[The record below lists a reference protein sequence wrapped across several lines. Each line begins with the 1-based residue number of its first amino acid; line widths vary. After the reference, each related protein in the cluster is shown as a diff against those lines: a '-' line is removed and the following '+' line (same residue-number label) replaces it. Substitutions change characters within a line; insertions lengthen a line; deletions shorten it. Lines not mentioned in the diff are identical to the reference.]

1 MRRERCNIAIMLAVL
16 LVCPI
21 GSSAQVSGSHV
32 RHVRERPGTAL
43 SALVKPGD
51 ETLIVDSV
59 QDPVQE
65 VLPGPGV
72 SDVYS
77 KAQTSVVLVVEVL
90 TVDAEVTP
98 AQDWVKSRVT
108 ASVLDVV
115 KTSSGWTSK
124 SGDLVTFEQ
133 DGGEV
138 YVGGTR
144 VVASLPWTRSVQAA
158 KRYLMFVKPISG
170 TDVIASPSG
179 IYEIIDTE
187 VLRRLAPS
195 PGGPDDVEKTGQSEV
210 LQRIRDAVR

>member
-1 MRRERCNIAIMLAVL
+1 M
-16 LVCPI
+16 
-21 GSSAQVSGSHV
+21 SGSHV

-43 SALVKPGD
+43 SALVKPGE

-59 QDPVQE
+59 QDPVRE
-65 VLPGPGV
+65 MLPGPGV

-124 SGDLVTFEQ
+124 SGDLVTLNRMEARC
-133 DGGEV
+133 
-138 YVGGTR
+138 T
-144 VVASLPWTRSVQAA
+144 SAA
-158 KRYLMFVKPISG
+158 RGS
-170 TDVIASPSG
+170 
-179 IYEIIDTE
+179 
-187 VLRRLAPS
+187 
-195 PGGPDDVEKTGQSEV
+195 
-210 LQRIRDAVR
+210 